1 VTARL
6 SPGSRLRRALDAA
19 AKAAGMEWTD
29 VAIAVE
35 LPLIEA
41 TADRVELLRGKLAAE
56 ADTDGPL
63 PVRAVQ
69 LASEL
74 RQLENQLGRQVAALG
89 IDDADDD
96 EPAPK
101 SPRHQAAAQSRWDR
115 RSHRQVAR

>member
-1 VTARL
+1 MTARL
-6 SPGSRLRRALDAA
+6 LPGKRLRKALDAA
-19 AKAAGMEWTD
+19 VEAAGLEWSATD
-29 VAIAVE
+29 LALN
-35 LPLIEA
+35 LPLVES

-74 RQLENQLGRQVAALG
+74 RQLEASLSRQVAALG
-89 IDDADDD
+89 IDDADD
-96 EPAPK
+96 EPVAK
-101 SPRHQAAAQSRWDR
+101 SPRHVAAARTRWDR